1 MSATLGKLSTE
12 ELVSRFVEIG
22 VRQDQAI
29 FRDDNAAFNRLFDRM
44 QAVQQELKRRGGDQ
58 RRALM
63 PLYSH
68 QNMQVRL
75 MAAKST
81 LAVAPE
87 QARRMLEAIAD
98 SGWQPQAGDA
108 GMCLISLDRGV
119 FNPT

>member
-1 MSATLGKLSTE
+1 MSAMLGKLSTE
-12 ELVSRFVEIG
+12 ELVNRFVEIG
-22 VRQDQAI
+22 VGQDQAI
-29 FRDDNAAFNRLFDRM
+29 FRDDNSAFNRLFGRM
-44 QAVQQELKRRGGDQ
+44 DAVEQELKRRAGDQ

-63 PLYSH
+63 PLYGH
-68 QNMQVRL
+68 PNMQVRL

-98 SGWQPQAGDA
+98 LGWQPQAGDA
-108 GMCLISLDRGV
+108 GMCLWNLDRGV